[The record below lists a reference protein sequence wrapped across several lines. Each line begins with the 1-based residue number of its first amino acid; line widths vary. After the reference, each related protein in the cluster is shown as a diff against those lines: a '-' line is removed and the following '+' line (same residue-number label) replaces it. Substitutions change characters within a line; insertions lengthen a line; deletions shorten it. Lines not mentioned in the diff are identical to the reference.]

1 MIKNLDKSPG
11 MCSDCPRITPKILD
25 LEVFPTCLREK
36 ERVLLERKARFGG
49 RRERDS
55 LI

>member
-1 MIKNLDKSPG
+1 MMKNHEKSPG
-11 MCSDCPRITPKILD
+11 MCLDCPRITPKILD

-36 ERVLLERKARFGG
+36 ERELLERMSRVGE

-55 LI
+55 PI

>member
-1 MIKNLDKSPG
+1 MKNLDKSPG
-11 MCSDCPRITPKILD
+11 MCSNCPQITPKIVD
-25 LEVFPTCLREK
+25 LEVFPTCLRKK
-36 ERVLLERKARFGG
+36 ERVLLERKSWFGE

>member
-1 MIKNLDKSPG
+1 MMKNVDKSPR

-25 LEVFPTCLREK
+25 LELLPTCLREK
-36 ERVLLERKARFGG
+36 ERVLFERKARFGG